1 MQSLTGQ
8 GSIARKEF
16 VGQTVQMRSTS
27 AKSTRSALR
36 VQAAV
41 VTQRLKA
48 PPSSRKIGTQKI
60 GAPKKKTGTQP
71 IKAPSVGTQVKKLQ
85 SIATFG
91 EKGKGFRPRQIGA
104 PRAAPA
110 LLARVEQLR
119 LLSKAEQAGLLSLA
133 EKNGLT
139 LSFIERSG
147 LLSKA
152 ESLGLL
158 SAAADR
164 NTPGALTT
172 LALLLFLAGPALVY
186 FVPDSSSGLI
196 AAQAIGALL
205 CVAGGSAAWGG
216 ASLIGALQKE

>member
-1 MQSLTGQ
+1 M
-8 GSIARKEF
+8 K
-16 VGQTVQMRSTS
+16 ST
-27 AKSTRSALR
+27 AATSTRSAVQ

-48 PPSSRKIGTQKI
+48 RPNTGTQKI
-60 GAPKKKTGTQP
+60 GGLKKKTGTQP
-71 IKAPSVGTQVKKLQ
+71 IKAPGVGTQVKKLT
-85 SIATFG
+85 SIDMFG
-91 EKGKGFRPRQIGA
+91 EKGKGFRPRQSA
-104 PRAAPA
+104 VPRAAPA
-110 LLARVEQLR
+110 LLSRVEQLR

-139 LSFIERSG
+139 LTFIERSG

-152 ESLGLL
+152 EALGLL

-172 LALLLFLAGPALVY
+172 LALALFILGPALVY
-186 FVPDSSSGLI
+186 FVPDTSSGLI
-196 AAQAIGALL
+196 AAQVAGALL

-216 ASLIGALQKE
+216 ASLIGALQKD